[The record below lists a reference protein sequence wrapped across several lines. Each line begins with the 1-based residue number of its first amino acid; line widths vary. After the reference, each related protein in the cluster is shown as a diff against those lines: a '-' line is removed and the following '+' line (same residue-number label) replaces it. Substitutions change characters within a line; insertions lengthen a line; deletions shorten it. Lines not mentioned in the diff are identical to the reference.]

1 MASKEKTPMSGT
13 TRIGLIVGG
22 IVLAVALLV
31 GLQFARTASTEPV
44 LPPVTTSELATKLDN
59 QEDFIVYIGRPT
71 CSACVEFLPKVE
83 SAVTENGITIS
94 YYNVDDAAA
103 EDDTAKNAMLDRLQ
117 IEGTPTLISIKGGE
131 EAGRLVGNKTAE
143 ELATWLTEMGY

>member
-22 IVLAVALLV
+22 IVLAVALLF
-31 GLQFARTASTEPV
+31 GLQFARNMSSEAV
-44 LPPVTTSELATKLDN
+44 LPAVTTTELTTKLDN
-59 QEDFIVYIGRPT
+59 KEDFIVYIGRPT

-83 SAVTENGITIS
+83 SAVTENDLTIS

-117 IEGTPTLISIKGGE
+117 IEGTPTLVAIKGGE
-131 EAGRLVGNKTAE
+131 EAGRLVGNKSAD
-143 ELATWLTEMGY
+143 ELAAWLTEMGY